1 VVVHS
6 QSIGYLLNSL
16 TDLQAIRVRAE
27 RIAALQQ
34 VYSAAVP
41 KELAQSSA
49 VGYETQ
55 GTVVLLAAS
64 GAVSARL
71 RHLVP
76 RLLLTIRK
84 QFPEVK
90 AIHIEV
96 QLVRG
101 TRRVATP
108 NRRVGATGLL
118 RLRDLEASLAEGPLR
133 DALRRLIQRAAQDDD
148 SSARPEWR
156 EQHQRSDRDD

>member
-6 QSIGYLLNSL
+6 RSIGYLLNSL
-16 TDLQAIRVRAE
+16 TDLEAIRVRAG

-34 VYSAAVP
+34 AYLAAVP
-41 KELAQSSA
+41 RELAQSST

-55 GTVVLLAAS
+55 GTLVLLAAS
-64 GAVSARL
+64 GAVAARL
-71 RHLVP
+71 RHLAP

-90 AIHIEV
+90 AIRTEV

-101 TRRVATP
+101 TRRPPVP
-108 NRRVGATGLL
+108 IRRIGATGV
-118 RLRDLEASLAEGPLR
+118 RDLRELEACLKDGPLR
-133 DALRRLIQRAAQDDD
+133 DAVRRLIRRDAQRDD
-148 SSARPEWR
+148 SRARDP
-156 EQHQRSDRDD
+156 SDGDD